1 MSVTVTIAAA
11 IMEDVTRSTSNVE
24 VSGVST
30 FQDILDKLEVMF
42 PGFNELMYND
52 HCRLNAILDVYVNGE
67 SVYPNERTT
76 KVKDGDVVSITMLY
90 EGG

>member
-1 MSVTVTIAAA
+1 MSITVTIAAA
-11 IMEDVTRSTSNVE
+11 IMEEVTRSTDKVE

-52 HCRLNAILDVYVNGE
+52 NGRLNAILDVYINGE
-67 SVYPNERTT
+67 SVYPDERVA

>member
-11 IMEDVTRSTSNVE
+11 IMEDVTHSTSNVE
-24 VSGVST
+24 VNGVST

-52 HCRLNAILDVYVNGE
+52 HGRLNAILDVYVNGE

-76 KVKDGDVVSITMLY
+76 KVKDNDVVSITMLY

>member
-11 IMEDVTRSTSNVE
+11 IMEEVTHSTDRVE

-30 FQDILDKLEVMF
+30 FQGILDKLEVMF
-42 PGFNELMYND
+42 PGFNALMYND
-52 HCRLNAILDVYVNGE
+52 NGGLNAILDVYINGE
-67 SVYPNERTT
+67 SVFPDERAA
-76 KVKDGDVVSITMLY
+76 KVNDGDVVSITMLY

>member
-1 MSVTVTIAAA
+1 MSVTITIAAP
-11 IMEDVTRSTSNVE
+11 IMEDVTRSQNRVE
-24 VSGVST
+24 MDGVST

-52 HCRLNAILDVYVNGE
+52 NGRLNAILDVYINGE
-67 SVYPNERTT
+67 SVYPEERKA

>member
-11 IMEDVTRSTSNVE
+11 IMEEVTRSTDRVE

-30 FQDILDKLEVMF
+30 FQDILDKLEGMF

-52 HCRLNAILDVYVNGE
+52 NGRLNAILDVYINGE
-67 SVYPNERTT
+67 SAYPEERKA

>member
-1 MSVTVTIAAA
+1 MSVIITIAAP
-11 IMEDVTRSTSNVE
+11 IMEDVTRSTNRVE
-24 VSGVST
+24 VSGVAT

-52 HCRLNAILDVYVNGE
+52 NGRLNAILDVYINGE
-67 SVYPNERTT
+67 SVYPEERKA
-76 KVKDGDVVSITMLY
+76 KVADGDVVSITMLY